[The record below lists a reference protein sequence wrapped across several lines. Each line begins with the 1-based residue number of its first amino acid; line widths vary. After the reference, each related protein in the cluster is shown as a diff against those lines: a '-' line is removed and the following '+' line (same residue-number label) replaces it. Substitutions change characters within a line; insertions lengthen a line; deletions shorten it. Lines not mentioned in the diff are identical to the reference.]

1 MFCINKVLNFVI
13 GSKPSVFC
21 FTVTIIPTIM
31 SEEKKFTLHKKERLN
46 SKILIEK
53 LFSGGSKSL
62 PAFPLRIVYMPLEG
76 DNHPLVSILI
86 SVPKK
91 RFKRAVKR
99 NRVKRQIRE
108 AYRKNKSILTDVLE
122 KEGKKAAIAFIWLDN
137 ELHTS
142 EDVEYKVRKLLQLT
156 VEKLL

>member
-1 MFCINKVLNFVI
+1 MFCIDKVFNFAVRNFRFLYLRNI
-13 GSKPSVFC
+13 I
-21 FTVTIIPTIM
+21 TVSIM
-31 SEEKKFTLHKKERLN
+31 SENKEFTLDKKERMN

-53 LFSGGSKSL
+53 LFSGESKSI
-62 PAFPLRIVYMPLEG
+62 PAFPLRIVYMIIED
-76 DNHPLVSILI
+76 DNAPTVSILT

-99 NRVKRQIRE
+99 NRVKRQMRE

-122 KEGKKAAIAFIWLDN
+122 EKGKKAAIAFIWLDK

-142 EDVEYKVRKLLQLT
+142 EEVEKKVVKLLQLT
-156 VEKLL
+156 SEKII